1 MQNLVEKVAFVTGGS
16 RGIGAA
22 IVRRLAHEGAA
33 VAFTYVQSDEKAQ
46 RVVRDVEAA
55 GGKAL
60 AIKADNRSDADIIS
74 AVNEAANAFGKIDI
88 LVNNAGIFD
97 AAPIDDLTIERFDA
111 TMDVNVRAVFVAVKA
126 ALTHMPEGGRI
137 ISIGSNLAHKVPWPG
152 ISLYAMSK
160 SALIGFTRGLA
171 RDLGGR
177 GITANIIHPGST
189 NTDMNPVDGQ
199 MSDAQRGLMSIPKYS
214 HPDDTAGLIAWLAG
228 PEAKVVTGAEFTVDS
243 GINA

>member
-1 MQNLVEKVAFVTGGS
+1 MQNLAGKVAFVTGGS

-22 IVRRLAHEGAA
+22 IVKRLARDGAA

-46 RVVRDVEAA
+46 AIVRDVEAG
-55 GGKAL
+55 GGKAV
-60 AIKADNRSDADIIS
+60 AIKADNRSEADI
-74 AVNEAANAFGKIDI
+74 VNALGEAANVYGKVDI

-97 AAPIDDLTIERFDA
+97 AAPIDDLTIDRFDA
-111 TMDVNVRAVFVAVKA
+111 TMDINVRAVFVAVKA
-126 ALTHMPEGGRI
+126 VLRHMPEGGRI
-137 ISIGSNLAHKVPWPG
+137 ITIGSNLAHKVPWPG
-152 ISLYAMSK
+152 ISLYSMSK

-189 NTDMNPVDGQ
+189 DTDMNPADGQ
-199 MSDAQRGLMSIPKYS
+199 MSDAQRATMAIPQYS
-214 HPDDTAGLIAWLAG
+214 QPEDTAGLIAWLAG

>member
-22 IVRRLAHEGAA
+22 IVRRLAREGAA
-33 VAFTYVQSDEKAQ
+33 VAFTYVQSDDKAQ
-46 RVVRDVEAA
+46 AVVRDVEAM
-55 GGKAL
+55 GSTAL

-97 AAPIDDLTIERFDA
+97 AAPIDDLSLDQFDA

-126 ALTHMPEGGRI
+126 VLSHMPEGGRI

-160 SALIGFTRGLA
+160 AALIGFTRGLA

-189 NTDMNPVDGQ
+189 NTDMNPADGQ
-199 MSDAQRGLMSIPKYS
+199 MADAQRGLMAIPQYS
-214 HPDDTAGLIAWLAG
+214 RPDDTAGLISWLAG

>member
-1 MQNLVEKVAFVTGGS
+1 MQNLAGKVAFVTGGS

-22 IVRRLAHEGAA
+22 IVKRLARDGAA

-46 RVVRDVEAA
+46 AIVRDVEAG
-55 GGKAL
+55 GGKAV
-60 AIKADNRSDADIIS
+60 AIKADNRDEADI
-74 AVNEAANAFGKIDI
+74 VNALGEAANAYGKVDI

-97 AAPIDDLTIERFDA
+97 AAPIDDLTIDRFDA
-111 TMDVNVRAVFVAVKA
+111 TMDINVRAVFVAVKA
-126 ALTHMPEGGRI
+126 VLRHMPEGGRI
-137 ISIGSNLAHKVPWPG
+137 ITIGSNLAHKVPWPG

-160 SALIGFTRGLA
+160 AALIGFTRGLA

-189 NTDMNPVDGQ
+189 NTDMNPADGQ
-199 MSDAQRGLMSIPKYS
+199 MSDAQRGLMSIPHYS